1 MMFLHIEYKSH
12 KCQSGASRHK
22 QDFVKKNIKV
32 SWKQKQL
39 KQQLQTSE
47 FHYKTEPTPFHLVTW
62 QKAVSY
68 SK

>member
-1 MMFLHIEYKSH
+1 MKKKREWLFKQPNPTLYFIKEGFVHIQYKSH

-39 KQQLQTSE
+39 KQQLQTG
-47 FHYKTEPTPFHLVTW
+47 
-62 QKAVSY
+62 
-68 SK
+68 